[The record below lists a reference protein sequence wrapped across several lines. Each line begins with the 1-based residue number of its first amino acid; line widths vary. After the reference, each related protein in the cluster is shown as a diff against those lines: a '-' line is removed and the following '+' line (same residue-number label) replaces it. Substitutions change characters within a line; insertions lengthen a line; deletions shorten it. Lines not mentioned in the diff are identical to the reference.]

1 MKINITNSDLK
12 LIICCCFRYSLGRI
26 TYMPSTIVSVII
38 ENSHLFNLEDWK
50 RFINEIDECSDL
62 GMDCDKNTWNTLKLF
77 SKEQLKEYNLNKK
90 EAEEK

>member
-1 MKINITNSDLK
+1 
-12 LIICCCFRYSLGRI
+12 
-26 TYMPSTIVSVII
+26 MPSTIVSVII

-90 EAEEK
+90 EAEE